1 MPWFEINLGQ
11 KADRKVAQNT
21 FAASNWPRGGS
32 CTRAKSSGGR
42 RHAVSLRF
50 CFSAV
55 LFDLIDLPSDDP
67 AEIILIGGLAA
78 NDFGAPTVVPA
89 AEIKPQLRS
98 AILVVTPVLWPVV
111 PGLVLRQQ
119 RRPL

>member
-1 MPWFEINLGQ
+1 MP
-11 KADRKVAQNT
+11 
-21 FAASNWPRGGS
+21 
-32 CTRAKSSGGR
+32 RAI
-42 RHAVSLRF
+42 V
-50 CFSAV
+50 
-55 LFDLIDLPSDDP
+55 DLPSDDP
-67 AEIILIGGLAA
+67 ADIILIGGLAA